1 LLIILDKVVI
11 IRQLEMLSLVA
22 AEDRSHLRHFLL
34 FVDLTFLVPLDFR
47 RDDRLRLIVFKT

>member
-1 LLIILDKVVI
+1 MRELLIILDKVVI

-47 RDDRLRLIVFKT
+47 